1 MLQDEVWEITQQYL
15 DAVDVANGY
24 STPRTVSRTNDH
36 ASTWRIANR
45 DSIQTSLTTCTRSLS
60 LTKSYLVLILKHPR
74 SDLKGNVIYDSD
86 STNH

>member
-15 DAVDVANGY
+15 DARRRGKWLLI
-24 STPRTVSRTNDH
+24 PRTVSRTNDH

-74 SDLKGNVIYDSD
+74 SDLKGNVIYDRY